1 MYIQITES
9 VGLKQTSGDGL
20 VQTPW
25 SEQGQSQHIA
35 LYNVQYQILVQYA
48 NIVGQKITW
57 FKLTCIQLK

>member
-1 MYIQITES
+1 M
-9 VGLKQTSGDGL
+9 GLKWTSGDHL

-25 SEQGQSQHIA
+25 TEQDQPQHIA

-48 NIVGQKITW
+48 NIVGQKMTW